1 METNWLQETVI
12 SGLTI
17 HLRQEIQITNSG
29 RGLQETGSSG
39 RLDKSVDG
47 LEESGCGTGP
57 MNVPKIKWVTD
68 AKVNHLVKEEEQ
80 ESLAWMVG
88 SGRTELRSLCNQNR
102 FLLPHFLSFYGLCWT
117 NECTRTWDRPEQC
130 KHIVSDSSFYESV
143 RKHSRYFRVKVYYGA
158 SHFVHNFIF

>member
-68 AKVNHLVKEEEQ
+68 AKVDHLVKEE

-88 SGRTELRSLCNQNR
+88 SSRTELRSLCNQNW
-102 FLLPHFLSFYGLCWT
+102 FLLPHFLSSYGLCWT
-117 NECTRTWDRPEQC
+117 NYAPEQC

-143 RKHSRYFRVKVYYGA
+143 RKHSRYFRVIVYYGA
-158 SHFVHNFIF
+158 SHFVHNFIL